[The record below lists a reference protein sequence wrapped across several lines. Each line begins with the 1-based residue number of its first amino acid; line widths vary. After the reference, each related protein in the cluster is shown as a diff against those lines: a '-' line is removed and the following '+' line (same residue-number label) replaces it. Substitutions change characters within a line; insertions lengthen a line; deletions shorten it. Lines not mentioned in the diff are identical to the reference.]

1 VGSAGSF
8 WSDDGRGAWECL
20 RRGCDEAGLCAGL
33 REEAKKKG
41 RVGWLGGVTV
51 TCYQVSLCAGLHE
64 EASK

>member
-1 VGSAGSF
+1 M
-8 WSDDGRGAWECL
+8 